1 MKPAFALAIALM
13 LMTTGFIHAAPLPTV
28 NGFWETDDDEGQ
40 PQAWFFFEQKEK
52 DGPWVGHLVKG
63 FKKPGEKFVD
73 TCVKCTGDQKNAKML
88 GLAIVNGMKR
98 DGLTYK
104 EGTILDPRD
113 GSVYHAEMELSADGN
128 ELAVRGYIG
137 IPIFGKTQIWK
148 RLPDDAIPA
157 TEMAKMLVAPSP
169 KQIAASPAPKKSPKP
184 TSTNSPASSNSS
196 VDPAPGDQ

>member
-13 LMTTGFIHAAPLPTV
+13 LLTMGSVHAAPLPTV
-28 NGFWETDDDEGQ
+28 SGFWESDDDEGQ
-40 PQAWFFFEQKEK
+40 PQAWFYFEQKEK

-63 FKKPGEKFVD
+63 FRKPGEKFVE
-73 TCVKCTGDQKNAKML
+73 TCVKCAGDQKNAKMT

-113 GSVYHAEMELSADGN
+113 GSVYHAEMELSADGK
-128 ELAVRGYIG
+128 ELGVRGYLL
-137 IPIFGKTQIWK
+137 IPMLGETKIWK

-157 TEMAKMLVAPSP
+157 ADLAKILVPPAP
-169 KQIAASPAPKKSPKP
+169 KQIAASPAPKKTPKP
-184 TSTNSPASSNSS
+184 TPTPNSNSS
-196 VDPAPGDQ
+196 VDPPPADQ

>member
-13 LMTTGFIHAAPLPTV
+13 LLTMGSVHAAPLPTV
-28 NGFWETDDDEGQ
+28 SGFWETDDDQGQ
-40 PQAWFFFEQKEK
+40 PQAWFFFEEKEK

-63 FKKPGEKFVD
+63 FKKPGEKFVE
-73 TCVKCTGDQKNAKML
+73 TCTKCVGDQKNAKMA
-88 GLAIVNGMKR
+88 GLVMVNGMKR

-113 GSVYHAEMELSADGN
+113 GSVYHAEMELSPDGK

-137 IPIFGKTQIWK
+137 LPIFGQTQVWK

-157 TEMAKMLVAPSP
+157 SDLAKILSPSP
-169 KQIAASPAPKKSPKP
+169 TKQKIAASPATKKTPKP
-184 TSTNSPASSNSS
+184 TNSETTGSA
-196 VDPAPGDQ
+196 VDPAPGNQ